1 MNREGKYLYCIIQG
15 NEGRSFGPIGI
26 GERGD
31 VVSTVG
37 YQDISAV
44 ISSTPMNHYVINQ
57 ENMLAHERVIE
68 TVMKDYTVLP
78 VRFCTI
84 ASSAEELRTM
94 LRQRHSELKG
104 LLKDMD
110 NKFEMG
116 LKAVWKNMPQIYQEI
131 VDDNPAIR
139 ELKQKA
145 DASLEAPAT
154 NPMRL
159 ELGRAVKEALD
170 HKKERESA
178 QMIASFKKIIL
189 DIKLNKR
196 VGDSMVLNAAFLIDR
211 SREKSFDLMID
222 DLQKKL
228 DDRVL
233 FKYVGPAPLF
243 HFVNLVMKL

>member
-1 MNREGKYLYCIIQG
+1 MNREGKYLYCIICG

-26 GERGD
+26 GGRGD
-31 VVSTVG
+31 VVSTIG

-57 ENMLAHERVIE
+57 ENMLSHEQVIE

-94 LRQRHSELKG
+94 LRRRHSELKG

-116 LKAVWKNMPQIYQEI
+116 LKAMWKNMNQIYQEI
-131 VDDNPAIR
+131 VDDSQTIR

-145 DASLEAPAT
+145 DVSPETPT
-154 NPMRL
+154 NPIRL

-170 HKKERESA
+170 NKKEREGA
-178 QMIASFKKIIL
+178 KMITSFKRIIL
-189 DIKLNKR
+189 DIKQNGL
-196 VGDSMVLNAAFLIDR
+196 VGDNMVLNAAFLIDR

-228 DDRVL
+228 DDRLL
-233 FKYVGPAPLF
+233 FKYVGPAPPF
-243 HFVNLVMKL
+243 HFVNLVMKW

>member
-1 MNREGKYLYCIIQG
+1 MNREGKYLYCIIAG
-15 NEGRSFGPIGI
+15 NECRSFGPIGI
-26 GERGD
+26 GGRGD
-31 VVSTVG
+31 VVSTIG

-44 ISSTPMNHYVINQ
+44 ISSTPMNQYVIDQ
-57 ENMLAHERVIE
+57 ENMMSHEKVIE
-68 TVMKDYTVLP
+68 TVMKDFTVLP

-116 LKAVWKNMPQIYQEI
+116 LKAVWKNMHQIYQEI
-131 VDDNPAIR
+131 VDDSPAIR
-139 ELKQKA
+139 ALKQKV
-145 DASLEAPAT
+145 DASPEAPE
-154 NPMRL
+154 NSMRL
-159 ELGRAVKEALD
+159 ELGRAVKAALD

-178 QMIASFKKIIL
+178 QMITSFKKIIL
-189 DIKLNKR
+189 DIKPNRLI
-196 VGDSMVLNAAFLIDR
+196 GDSMVLNAAFLIDR
-211 SREKSFDLMID
+211 SREKSFDLVID

-243 HFVNLVMKL
+243 HFVNLVMKM

>member
-1 MNREGKYLYCIIQG
+1 
-15 NEGRSFGPIGI
+15 
-26 GERGD
+26 
-31 VVSTVG
+31 
-37 YQDISAV
+37 
-44 ISSTPMNHYVINQ
+44 
-57 ENMLAHERVIE
+57 
-68 TVMKDYTVLP
+68 
-78 VRFCTI
+78 
-84 ASSAEELRTM
+84 
-94 LRQRHSELKG
+94 
-104 LLKDMD
+104 
-110 NKFEMG
+110 
-116 LKAVWKNMPQIYQEI
+116 
-131 VDDNPAIR
+131 VDDSPAIR

-145 DASLEAPAT
+145 DESLEAPA

-159 ELGRAVKEALD
+159 ELGRTVKEALD

-189 DIKLNKR
+189 DIKLNKL
-196 VGDSMVLNAAFLIDR
+196 VGDNMVLNAAFLIDR